1 MKLKNRGRAA
11 AGALAVVAGLAVSV
25 MPTDAAW
32 AARDTGAVT
41 RQAQAGSPAT
51 ALAAGDICQV
61 SQGSGHHC
69 WNTDTQHSIG
79 IRNIGDNPV
88 EVKRNG
94 DPRWYRIEPG
104 RRMELNGLDFW
115 GDTVRARA
123 IGGNSFIRHD

>member
-32 AARDTGAVT
+32 AAGDTGAVT
-41 RQAQAGSPAT
+41 RQAQAGSPAA
-51 ALAAGDICQV
+51 ALT
-61 SQGSGHHC
+61 QGKVCEVFTSSTHC
-69 WNTDTQHSIG
+69 WDTGTQHSIG
-79 IRNIGDNPV
+79 IRNVGIYPV

-115 GDTVRARA
+115 ADTVRARA
-123 IGGNSFIRHD
+123 VGGIGYIERE